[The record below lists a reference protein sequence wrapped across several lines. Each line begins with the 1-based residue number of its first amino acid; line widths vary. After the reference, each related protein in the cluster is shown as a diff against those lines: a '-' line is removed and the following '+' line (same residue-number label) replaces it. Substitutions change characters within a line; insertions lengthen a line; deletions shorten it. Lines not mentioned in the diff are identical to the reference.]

1 MECKNFEHLIPDFVG
16 RKMDFRTLKEFCSHM
31 EVCEECKEELVIQF
45 LVTEGMQRLE
55 DGDAFDLQNELQI
68 RLNEAELSLRRH
80 KKWRKLFIGL
90 GIMAILAVVGIV
102 LWFVL

>member
-31 EVCEECKEELVIQF
+31 EECEECKEELVIQF

-80 KKWRKLFIGL
+80 KKWRKLFICL
-90 GIMAILAVVGIV
+90 GIMAILAVGIV